1 MYKIAN
7 HILLTGTLEL
17 GRLIKIKK
25 VNRLEKKS
33 TQMM

>member
-17 GRLIKIKK
+17 GRLIKIEK
-25 VNRLEKKS
+25 VNLEKKS
-33 TQMM
+33 TEMM